1 LRQGRPIETPARN
14 PVLTDTSL
22 TASDGFS
29 LSRVEKALA
38 FIDRDG
44 LGLEI
49 GPAHSPIAPRRGGFN
64 VHVLDYMDAD
74 ALREK
79 FQDVDVDLA
88 QIEEVDFV
96 WGGEPLRQLVGGT
109 YRYDWIIAS
118 HVIEHLPDLAGFLN
132 DCQDVL
138 KPEGVVSLVVPDKR
152 YCFDHF
158 RPLTTTGEVLDAFGQ
173 RRNRP
178 TPGSVFDHMMNCVT
192 LDGQISWS
200 AETHGKYG
208 STYSFEYARNVWDQ
222 ATAGVGYVDVH
233 VSCFTPA
240 SFRLILQDL
249 RSLGLLTSLDVT
261 HEFETTG
268 NEFFVTLGQGTRE
281 PSARER
287 IALLRQIDSEL
298 AEATQAE
305 STPGEPRN
313 APPRAMA
320 VSLREEKMILF
331 KRRVSERIRGTFTRG
346 ADHQPGRS

>member
-1 LRQGRPIETPARN
+1 MRQRGNPA
-14 PVLTDTSL
+14 LTDTSL
-22 TASDGFS
+22 TPSSGDLS

-38 FIDRDG
+38 SIDRDG
-44 LGLEI
+44 LGLEV

-74 ALREK
+74 ALRQK

-96 WGGEPLRQLVGGT
+96 WSGEPLRELVGGT
-109 YRYDWIIAS
+109 DRYDWIIAS

-158 RPLTTTGEVLDAFGQ
+158 RPLTTTREVLDAFGQ

-178 TPGSVFDHMMNCVT
+178 TPGSVFDHMVNCVT

-200 AETHGKYG
+200 AETHGKFG
-208 STYSFEYARNVWDQ
+208 SAYSFEYARNVWDQ
-222 ATAGVGYVDVH
+222 ATAGDYVDVH
-233 VSCFTPA
+233 ISCFTPA

-261 HEFETTG
+261 HEFETAG
-268 NEFFVTLGQGTRE
+268 NEFFVTLGQGTTE
-281 PSARER
+281 PFAKER
-287 IALLRQIDSEL
+287 IALLREIESEL

-305 STPGEPRN
+305 ATPGEPRN
-313 APPRAMA
+313 VSPRAMA

-331 KRRVSERIRGTFTRG
+331 KRRVFEKIRGTFRRG